1 MIYKIAD
8 FLTDEHK
15 RLILAHR
22 YIRPGEPTGEQLD
35 GEPVI
40 YSGALPVSADDL
52 VCPLAYIP
60 EIDHHASAPGAM
72 DVAMALNPLHRESY
86 EEDYFDA
93 IGEAAAAFIDD
104 WDAGLITDL
113 AAALGLAS

>member
-1 MIYKIAD
+1 MTYKIAD

-15 RLILAHR
+15 QRILAHR

-40 YSGALPVSADDL
+40 YTGVVPVSADDL

-60 EIDHHASAPGAM
+60 EVDHNESAPGPM
-72 DVAMALNPLHRESY
+72 DVAIALNPLHRETY
-86 EEDYFDA
+86 EDDYFDA
-93 IGEAAAAFIDD
+93 IGEAAAEFIDD
-104 WDAGLITDL
+104 WDAGFIRDL
-113 AAALGLAS
+113 AAALGVAS